1 MIKKALQVL
10 VVFEFD
16 GIEDPN
22 SPEADSV
29 VEFLTGDCERLS
41 DEYGAD
47 CVWVEE
53 ASVHGIKAIAA
64 PDLLAALEACLHRL
78 DAHDDQSA
86 PECLAARAAI
96 AKATG
101 K

>member
-29 VEFLTGDCERLS
+29 VEFLTGDCERLT

-53 ASVHGIKAIAA
+53 ASVPSIKAIAA
-64 PDLLAALEACLHRL
+64 PDLLAALEVIALGNT
-78 DAHDDQSA
+78 DPD
-86 PECLAARAAI
+86 EMVEIARAAI